1 MVLSKTIFPSISS
14 VYSSYSFSKNN
25 LK

>member
-14 VYSSYSFSKNN
+14 VYSSYSFSKIT
-25 LK
+25 